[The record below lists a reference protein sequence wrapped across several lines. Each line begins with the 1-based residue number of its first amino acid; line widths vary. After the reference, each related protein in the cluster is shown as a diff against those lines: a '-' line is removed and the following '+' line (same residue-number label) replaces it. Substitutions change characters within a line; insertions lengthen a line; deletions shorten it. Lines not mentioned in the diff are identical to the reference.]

1 MSEAGD
7 RVGFVESHPDDE
19 LFAGVGVFG
28 SSQFRD
34 EFVERGEAEGERL
47 GGVDGTSHCD
57 FYLGSKVRDENRGL
71 MQLGRGQLCM
81 ALTKWKSD
89 GGWRRAI
96 KAGGH
101 HELSLKSESRK
112 SSCVA
117 LSLTIHVRR

>member
-1 MSEAGD
+1 MGPGADGVEGPLEGGVALVEDLEGGVMSEAGN

-57 FYLGSKVRDENRGL
+57 FDLGSKVRGGSRGVN
-71 MQLGRGQLCM
+71 
-81 ALTKWKSD
+81 
-89 GGWRRAI
+89 
-96 KAGGH
+96 
-101 HELSLKSESRK
+101 
-112 SSCVA
+112 CVW
-117 LSLTIHVRR
+117 H